1 MKQLQFEKEHKGITF
16 HVITVILFAVLC
28 IFIYLYHG
36 FIISSIKNLINIFN
50 PIIIGIIFF
59 LILFPIQ
66 NKIEKEILTRTKKKK
81 NISKKKNNKKIVR
94 VVSMIIA
101 ALILCGVILAIILII
116 IPQAINSYNDLNQ
129 KAQRYTEIA
138 KDFIDKY
145 ALNSNL
151 EKFSFTPKAAET
163 LKLMLTNIYKI
174 FSDISPYII
183 NIIKDSIQLTT
194 DIFMGIVISIYII
207 LDRERLV
214 RIILR
219 IAKVILPK
227 KIINKISS
235 ENQFII
241 DVFNQYINGKTINII
256 ITWVIGILTMMLF
269 NIPYAPLI
277 SVILAIMNVIPYVGI
292 FIGAIPCIFIVFITQ
307 PSKISIYIIILVF
320 LHIIDTK
327 FIEPHLLKSHTK
339 IDAVT
344 TIISIVLFSGLF
356 GFWFM
361 FIAVPVSTILY
372 HFISDYIDKR
382 LVLKSLPSD
391 TESWKK
397 PILENNTIES
407 VK

>member
-36 FIISSIKNLINIFN
+36 FIISSIKNLLNILN

-59 LILFPIQ
+59 LVLFPLQ
-66 NKIEKEILTRTKKKK
+66 NKIEKKLLTR
-81 NISKKKNNKKIVR
+81 SKKKNNKKMFR
-94 VVSMIIA
+94 VISMLIA
-101 ALILCGVILAIILII
+101 ALILCGIILAIILII
-116 IPQAINSYNDLNQ
+116 IPQAIDSYNDLNQ

-138 KDFIDKY
+138 KEYIDRY

-151 EKFSFTPKAAET
+151 EKFSFTPKAAES

-183 NIIKDSIQLTT
+183 NIIKDSIRLTT
-194 DIFMGIVISIYII
+194 DIFMGIVISIYIL

-214 RIILR
+214 GIILR

-227 KIINKISS
+227 KLINKISS

-292 FIGAIPCIFIVFITQ
+292 FIGAIPGIFIIFITQ
-307 PSKISIYIIILVF
+307 PSKIPIYIIILVF
-320 LHIIDTK
+320 LHIVDTK

-372 HFISDYIDKR
+372 HFISEYIDKR
-382 LVLKSLPSD
+382 LVSKSLPSD
-391 TESWKK
+391 TEAWKK

>member
-36 FIISSIKNLINIFN
+36 FIILSIKNLLNILN

-59 LILFPIQ
+59 LVLFPLQ
-66 NKIEKEILTRTKKKK
+66 NKIEKKLLTR
-81 NISKKKNNKKIVR
+81 SKKKNNKKMFR
-94 VVSMIIA
+94 VISMLIA
-101 ALILCGVILAIILII
+101 ALILCGIILAIILII
-116 IPQAINSYNDLNQ
+116 IPQAIDSYNDLNQ

-138 KDFIDKY
+138 KEYIDKY

-151 EKFSFTPKAAET
+151 EKFSFTPKAAES

-183 NIIKDSIQLTT
+183 NIIKDSIKLTT
-194 DIFMGIVISIYII
+194 DIFMGIVISIYIL

-214 RIILR
+214 GIMLR

-227 KIINKISS
+227 KLINKISS

-292 FIGAIPCIFIVFITQ
+292 FIGAIPGIFIIFITQ
-307 PSKISIYIIILVF
+307 PSKITIYIIILVF
-320 LHIIDTK
+320 LHIVDTK

-372 HFISDYIDKR
+372 HFISEYIDKR
-382 LVLKSLPSD
+382 LVSKSLPSD
-391 TESWKK
+391 TEAWKK

>member
-36 FIISSIKNLINIFN
+36 FIILSIKNLLNILN

-59 LILFPIQ
+59 LVLFPLQ
-66 NKIEKEILTRTKKKK
+66 NKIEKKLLTR
-81 NISKKKNNKKIVR
+81 SKKKNNKKMFR
-94 VVSMIIA
+94 VISMLIA
-101 ALILCGVILAIILII
+101 ALILCGIILAIILII
-116 IPQAINSYNDLNQ
+116 IPQAIDSYNDLNQ

-138 KDFIDKY
+138 KEYIVKY

-151 EKFSFTPKAAET
+151 EKFSFTPKAAES

-183 NIIKDSIQLTT
+183 NIIKDSIKLTT
-194 DIFMGIVISIYII
+194 DIFMGIVISIYIL

-214 RIILR
+214 GIMLR

-227 KIINKISS
+227 KLINKISS

-292 FIGAIPCIFIVFITQ
+292 FIGAIPGIFIIFITQ
-307 PSKISIYIIILVF
+307 PSKIPIYIIILVF
-320 LHIIDTK
+320 LHIVDTK

-372 HFISDYIDKR
+372 HFISEYIDKR
-382 LVLKSLPSD
+382 LVSKSLPSD
-391 TESWKK
+391 TEAWKK

>member
-36 FIISSIKNLINIFN
+36 FIILSIKNLLNILN

-59 LILFPIQ
+59 LVLFPLQ
-66 NKIEKEILTRTKKKK
+66 NKIEKKLLTR
-81 NISKKKNNKKIVR
+81 SKKKNNKKMFR
-94 VVSMIIA
+94 VISMLIA
-101 ALILCGVILAIILII
+101 ALILCGIILAIILII
-116 IPQAINSYNDLNQ
+116 IPQAIDSYNDLNQ

-138 KDFIDKY
+138 KEYIDKY

-151 EKFSFTPKAAET
+151 EKFSFTPKAAES

-183 NIIKDSIQLTT
+183 NIIKDSIKLTT
-194 DIFMGIVISIYII
+194 DIFMGIVISIYIL

-214 RIILR
+214 GIMLR

-227 KIINKISS
+227 KLINKISS

-269 NIPYAPLI
+269 NIPYAPII

-292 FIGAIPCIFIVFITQ
+292 FIGAIPGIFIIFLTQ
-307 PSKISIYIIILVF
+307 PSKIPIYIIILVF
-320 LHIIDTK
+320 LHIVDTK

-372 HFISDYIDKR
+372 HFISEYIDKR
-382 LVLKSLPSD
+382 LVSKSLPSD
-391 TESWKK
+391 TEAWKK

>member
-36 FIISSIKNLINIFN
+36 FIISSIKNLLNILN

-59 LILFPIQ
+59 LVLFPLQ
-66 NKIEKEILTRTKKKK
+66 NKIEKKLLTR
-81 NISKKKNNKKIVR
+81 SKKKNNKKMFR
-94 VVSMIIA
+94 VISMLIA
-101 ALILCGVILAIILII
+101 ALILCGIILAIILII
-116 IPQAINSYNDLNQ
+116 IPQAIDSYNDLNQ

-138 KDFIDKY
+138 KEYIDRY

-151 EKFSFTPKAAET
+151 EKFSFTPKAAES

-183 NIIKDSIQLTT
+183 NIIKDSIKLTT
-194 DIFMGIVISIYII
+194 DIFMGIVISIYIL

-214 RIILR
+214 GIILR

-227 KIINKISS
+227 KLINKISS

-292 FIGAIPCIFIVFITQ
+292 FIGAIPSIFIIFITQ
-307 PSKISIYIIILVF
+307 PSKIPIYIIILVF
-320 LHIIDTK
+320 LHIVDTK

-372 HFISDYIDKR
+372 HFISEYIDKR
-382 LVLKSLPSD
+382 LVSKSLPSD
-391 TESWKK
+391 TEAWKK

>member
-36 FIISSIKNLINIFN
+36 FIILSIKNLLNILN

-59 LILFPIQ
+59 LVLFPLQ
-66 NKIEKEILTRTKKKK
+66 NKIEKKLLTR
-81 NISKKKNNKKIVR
+81 SKKKNNKKMFR
-94 VVSMIIA
+94 VISMLIA
-101 ALILCGVILAIILII
+101 ALILCGIILAIILII
-116 IPQAINSYNDLNQ
+116 IPQAIDSYNDLNQ

-138 KDFIDKY
+138 KEYIDKY

-151 EKFSFTPKAAET
+151 EKFSFTPKAAES

-183 NIIKDSIQLTT
+183 NIIKDSIKLTT
-194 DIFMGIVISIYII
+194 DIFMGIVISIYIL

-214 RIILR
+214 GIMLR

-227 KIINKISS
+227 KLINKISS

-269 NIPYAPLI
+269 NIPYAPII

-292 FIGAIPCIFIVFITQ
+292 FIGAIPGIFIIFITQ
-307 PSKISIYIIILVF
+307 PSKIPIYIIILVF
-320 LHIIDTK
+320 LHIVDTK

-372 HFISDYIDKR
+372 HFISEYIDKR
-382 LVLKSLPSD
+382 LVSKSLPSD
-391 TESWKK
+391 TEAWKK

>member
-36 FIISSIKNLINIFN
+36 FIILSIKNLLNILN

-59 LILFPIQ
+59 LVLFPLQ
-66 NKIEKEILTRTKKKK
+66 NKIEKKLLTR
-81 NISKKKNNKKIVR
+81 SKKKNNKKMFR
-94 VVSMIIA
+94 VISMLIA
-101 ALILCGVILAIILII
+101 ALILCGIILAIILII
-116 IPQAINSYNDLNQ
+116 IPQAIDSYNDLNQ

-138 KDFIDKY
+138 KEYIDKY

-151 EKFSFTPKAAET
+151 EKFSFTPKAAES

-183 NIIKDSIQLTT
+183 NIIKDSIKLTT
-194 DIFMGIVISIYII
+194 DIFMGIVISIYIL

-214 RIILR
+214 GIMLR

-227 KIINKISS
+227 KLINKISS

-292 FIGAIPCIFIVFITQ
+292 FIGAIPGIFIIFITQ
-307 PSKISIYIIILVF
+307 PSKIPIYIIILVF
-320 LHIIDTK
+320 LHIVDTK

-372 HFISDYIDKR
+372 HFISEYIDKR
-382 LVLKSLPSD
+382 LVSKSLPSD
-391 TESWKK
+391 TEAWKK

>member
-36 FIISSIKNLINIFN
+36 FIISSIKNLLNILN

-59 LILFPIQ
+59 LVLFPLQ
-66 NKIEKEILTRTKKKK
+66 NKIEKKLLTR
-81 NISKKKNNKKIVR
+81 SKKKNNKKMFR
-94 VVSMIIA
+94 VISILIA
-101 ALILCGVILAIILII
+101 ALILCGIILAIILII
-116 IPQAINSYNDLNQ
+116 IPQAIDSYNDLNQ

-138 KDFIDKY
+138 KEYIDRY

-151 EKFSFTPKAAET
+151 EKFSFTPKAAES

-183 NIIKDSIQLTT
+183 NIIKDSIRLTT
-194 DIFMGIVISIYII
+194 DIFMGIVISIYIL

-214 RIILR
+214 GIILR

-227 KIINKISS
+227 KLINKISS

-292 FIGAIPCIFIVFITQ
+292 FIGAIPGIFIIFITQ
-307 PSKISIYIIILVF
+307 PSKIPIYIIILVF
-320 LHIIDTK
+320 LHIVDTK

-372 HFISDYIDKR
+372 HFISEYIDKR
-382 LVLKSLPSD
+382 LVSKSLPSD
-391 TESWKK
+391 TEAWKK